1 MTPTDL
7 RALARTL
14 GTLLP
19 WRTIGHGRAHPAEA
33 HTIASR
39 LEEACRAADIAV
51 ETRVIIADA
60 LVRYLY
66 GGEGRYES
74 LEAYVGKGAAMLNLA
89 MGGQGDDQRM
99 VMPEGVAI
107 TDEAIAHLLCWALM
121 EELEESPE

>member
-1 MTPTDL
+1 MTPTEL

-19 WRTIGHGRAHPAEA
+19 WRTIGHGLDKPTDA
-33 HTIASR
+33 HTLADR

-51 ETRVIIADA
+51 ETSVIIADA

-66 GGEGRYES
+66 EGESRYES

-89 MGGQGDDQRM
+89 MGGQGDAERM
-99 VMPEGVAI
+99 AVPAGVEL
-107 TDEAIAHLLCWALM
+107 TDEAIAHLLSWVLM
-121 EELEESPE
+121 EELDDSP